1 MHSLKV
7 LILEDHPFQL
17 MALHQMLNANGVFDV
32 LAAESVSCA
41 TQMLARRG
49 PVDVAICD
57 LYMDGPDGL
66 ALIRHLAEQRL
77 ASALIVLS
85 DAEPALLD
93 TIADLTPQLG
103 LRLLGC
109 LRKPASGATLHRLL
123 SDYREAPG
131 EPSPSPMV
139 PPIRELHRL
148 STAQLAQ
155 LREQWAVNYQPRV
168 DIDGALVGVEAKV
181 RWHHP
186 TLGSLAAGQFFT
198 VLEGAGLLDML
209 TWHVLEKA
217 LALSTAIPLDDG
229 RPLPVAVRLPPA
241 LLLDEELLARLE
253 RLLRQQGLPPS
264 SLTLEIGESH
274 CAQLAGEQLQCLEK
288 LHRLGCRLSLDEF
301 GRGTSNL
308 AQLFDLPLSEL
319 KLSSEFVRGM
329 AEDGTKAAVVAAAL
343 ILARRADL
351 GVLVEHVDT
360 HGDWQAAHGLGRPL
374 MQGRFIAR
382 PMSGGE
388 LLQWID
394 AREPEKRDQK
404 GLAL

>member
-41 TQMLARRG
+41 MQMLARRG

-109 LRKPASGATLHRLL
+109 LRKPASGATLHQLL
-123 SDYREAPG
+123 SEYRESPG
-131 EPSPSPMV
+131 EPSPPPMA
-139 PPIRELHRL
+139 PPICELRQL

-155 LREQWAVNYQPRV
+155 LREQWTVNYQPRV
-168 DIDGALVGVEAKV
+168 DVEGTLVGVQAGV

-186 TLGSLAAGQFFT
+186 TLGSLAPGQFFT

-217 LALSTAIPLDDG
+217 LALSAAIPLGDG
-229 RPLPVAVRLPPA
+229 RPLPVAVKLPPA
-241 LLLDEELLARLE
+241 LLLDGDLFARLE
-253 RLLRQQGLPPS
+253 RFLRRQGLPPCG
-264 SLTLEIGESH
+264 LTLEIGESH

-308 AQLFDLPLSEL
+308 PQLFDLPLDEL
-319 KLSSEFVRGM
+319 KLSSEFVRCM
-329 AEDGTKAAVVAAAL
+329 TDDGTKAAVVAAAL

-351 GVLVEHVDT
+351 SVLVEHVDT
-360 HGDWQAAHGLGRPL
+360 CGDWQAVQGLGRPL
-374 MQGRFIAR
+374 MQGRYIAG
-382 PMSGGE
+382 PMTGGE
-388 LLQWID
+388 LLHWID
-394 AREPEKRDQK
+394 ARHTKTRGEK
-404 GLAL
+404 GVA